1 MSLLFQTRAAASTPL
16 VVDFRRPEVAVP
28 PSVSATPAQASA
40 PDRRCDILV
49 IGGGPAGSTIAALL
63 AARGHDVVVVEKD
76 RHPRFHIGES
86 LLPLN
91 LPLFERLGVRAEVE
105 SIAMIKH
112 GAQFCS
118 AEHGRSLTFDF
129 SEQLDPAWPYAYQ
142 VRRSEFDHL
151 LLRHCAGRGAEVR
164 EGTRVTAV
172 EFEPDGV
179 AAAIADDGGATAR
192 VRARFLVDAS
202 GRDTFLAGKLGL
214 KRRNEKHSSAAIFGH
229 FTGAERLPGRE
240 AGNISIFWFPHGW
253 MWFIPLKDG
262 TTSVGA
268 VCWPYYLK
276 TRKGDL
282 TEFFLETLALSP
294 ELSGR
299 LRDAKLTGP
308 PTATGNYSYYADRMA
323 GDRYILI
330 GDAYGFIDPVFSSGV
345 YLAMNSA
352 FLGADVVEGVL
363 RDARAAPR
371 LYRRF
376 DREVRRGLRTFSWM
390 IYRMTSPTMRDL
402 LMGPKDILRVPSA
415 VVSFLAGDVFR
426 FRPVMPRFY
435 LFRGIYYF
443 LCLTR
448 LRTSVRAWR
457 RRREAIRPVEAA

>member
-1 MSLLFQTRAAASTPL
+1 MSEAA
-16 VVDFRRPEVAVP
+16 VQ
-28 PSVSATPAQASA
+28 PSVSPTPTAA
-40 PDRRCDILV
+40 PAVRRCDVLV
-49 IGGGPAGSTIAALL
+49 IGGGPAGSTIATLL
-63 AARGHDVVVVEKD
+63 AGRGYDVVVAEKD

-86 LLPLN
+86 LLPRN
-91 LPLFERLGVRAEVE
+91 LPLFERLGVREKVE

-151 LLRHCAGRGAEVR
+151 LLRHCAERGAEVR

-172 EFEPDGV
+172 EFAPDGV
-179 AAAIADDGGATAR
+179 AAVTDDDGGRAGR
-192 VRARFLVDAS
+192 IRARFLVDAS
-202 GRDTFLAGKLGL
+202 GRDTFLAGKLGM
-214 KRRNEKHSSAAIFGH
+214 KRRNEKHSSAALFGH

-294 ELSGR
+294 ELSAR
-299 LRDAKLTGP
+299 LREAKLTGP
-308 PTATGNYSYYADRMA
+308 ATATGNYSYYADRMA
-323 GDRYILI
+323 GDRYILV

-345 YLAMNSA
+345 YLAMHSA
-352 FLGADVVEGVL
+352 FLGADVVDGVL
-363 RDARAAPR
+363 RDPRAAPR

-376 DREVRRGLRTFSWM
+376 DRQVRRGLRTFSWM
-390 IYRMTSPTMRDL
+390 IYRMTSPTMRNL
-402 LMGPKDILRVPSA
+402 IMGPRNLLGVQSA

-426 FRPVMPRFY
+426 FAPVMPRLY
-435 LFRGIYYF
+435 LFRSIYYF
-443 LCLTR
+443 FCATHLA
-448 LRTSVRAWR
+448 TSFRAWR